1 MNNTAKAHEPTMEE
15 ILASIRRII
24 ADDENAQPRPALR
37 AVDTSESD
45 PESAMDEDTYV
56 VVPEAAPE
64 LTDDLAAFDAAI
76 RHAAENEKAGQES
89 LAAYGFTAAAA
100 PVEVEVEPVGP
111 RTPPRPPIY
120 DETERLVGTEATRAV
135 ASAFGTLS
143 NTIITQNGRTLDDL
157 VQDMLRPMLKDWLD
171 DNLPGIVERLV
182 RAEIERVSRGP
193 RR

>member
-37 AVDTSESD
+37 AVEPQAPEPEDTE
-45 PESAMDEDTYV
+45 DEDAYV
-56 VVPEAAPE
+56 TVPEQAPG

-76 RHAAENEKAGQES
+76 RNAAENEKAGQET
-89 LAAYGFTAAAA
+89 LAAYGFTAASA
-100 PVEVEVEPVGP
+100 PVEVEVEPAGP

-120 DETERLVGTEATRAV
+120 EETETLVGAEATRAV

-143 NTIITQNGRTLDDL
+143 NTIISQNGRTLDDL
-157 VQDMLRPMLKDWLD
+157 VQDMLRPMLRDWLD

>member
-37 AVDTSESD
+37 AVE
-45 PESAMDEDTYV
+45 PEAPELEDVEDEDTYV
-56 VVPEAAPE
+56 TVPDQAAG

-76 RHAAENEKAGQES
+76 RNAAENEKAGQET
-89 LAAYGFTAAAA
+89 LAAYGFTAASA
-100 PVEVEVEPVGP
+100 PVEVEVAPAGP
-111 RTPPRPPIY
+111 RTPFHA
-120 DETERLVGTEATRAV
+120 ETETLVGAEATRAV

-143 NTIITQNGRTLDDL
+143 NTIISQNGRTLDDL
-157 VQDMLRPMLKDWLD
+157 VQDMLRPMLSDWLD